1 MSPNGKD
8 IFAKKWGK
16 AWEWK
21 KFFSPQPGW
30 GKCWFVLERAV
41 FTFVLDVDSPRVR
54 TFPHNF
60 PGGISGWR
68 LCCLAFPIL
77 PVIPHPCHVPWSWYL
92 PKVKYIPFFHKSVL
106 PLVKRMTRICPGS
119 EKVPLSWRKESGIRS
134 QNFSVLGRCFD
145 RIAEIDVSEGK
156 KLKLVR
162 LSV

>member
-8 IFAKKWGK
+8 IFAKKKVRKSVGV
-16 AWEWK
+16 K
-21 KFFSPQPGW
+21 KVFSPQPGW

-77 PVIPHPCHVPWSWYL
+77 PVFPILATYHGLGICRKWSIY
-92 PKVKYIPFFHKSVL
+92 PFPQKCVATGQTYDQD
-106 PLVKRMTRICPGS
+106 MPG
-119 EKVPLSWRKESGIRS
+119 EWES
-134 QNFSVLGRCFD
+134 
-145 RIAEIDVSEGK
+145 A
-156 KLKLVR
+156 LKLAKRVR
-162 LSV
+162 DPQPKLFGAGTLFW